1 MSAAQQWSACDEC
14 QLDDGVVA
22 DSCIVQHLAVMT
34 AWACAQSKGRQPVR
48 IVNVS
53 SKMHELAGGVDV
65 DDPHFEA
72 RGAFSSLA
80 AYNRSKLCQA
90 RLPPA
95 ERPAT

>member
-1 MSAAQQWSACDEC
+1 M
-14 QLDDGVVA
+14 
-22 DSCIVQHLAVMT
+22 
-34 AWACAQSKGRQPVR
+34 R

-72 RGAFSSLA
+72 RGAFSSLS

-90 RLPPA
+90 RPPPPRQAIGFAGSSTSMSVTVHAQWLPY
-95 ERPAT
+95 ERSPG

>member
-1 MSAAQQWSACDEC
+1 M
-14 QLDDGVVA
+14 
-22 DSCIVQHLAVMT
+22 
-34 AWACAQSKGRQPVR
+34 R

-80 AYNRSKLCQA
+80 AYNCSKLCQA
-90 RLPPA
+90 RPGAGRAGSGGCWYHCEHVCECARRVASL
-95 ERPAT
+95 

>member
-1 MSAAQQWSACDEC
+1 MVGLRGV
-14 QLDDGVVA
+14 QLLLLT
-22 DSCIVQHLAVMT
+22 LAL
-34 AWACAQSKGRQPVR
+34 ALAQSKGRQPVR

-80 AYNRSKLCQA
+80 AYNRSKLCQV
-90 RLPPA
+90 RLALVGHALGMINEFGPGLC
-95 ERPAT
+95 T

>member
-1 MSAAQQWSACDEC
+1 M
-14 QLDDGVVA
+14 
-22 DSCIVQHLAVMT
+22 
-34 AWACAQSKGRQPVR
+34 R

-53 SKMHELAGGVDV
+53 SKMHELAIGVDV

-90 RLPPA
+90 RPA
-95 ERPAT
+95 PAGQALGGAGSSASMSVTVHEE